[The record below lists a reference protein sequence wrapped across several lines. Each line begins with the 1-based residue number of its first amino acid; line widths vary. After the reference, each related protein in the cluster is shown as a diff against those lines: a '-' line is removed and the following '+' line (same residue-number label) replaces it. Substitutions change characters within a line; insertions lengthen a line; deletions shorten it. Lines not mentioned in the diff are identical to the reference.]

1 MSLLLLNV
9 SKSFQLL
16 LCACVILTLT
26 TKSPHC
32 ASQILPVL
40 SLTCPRLG
48 LSFYAEYQIG

>member
-1 MSLLLLNV
+1 MSLLILKV
-9 SKSFQLL
+9 SKSFQFL
-16 LCACVILTLT
+16 LCAFVILALT
-26 TKSPHC
+26 TESPHC